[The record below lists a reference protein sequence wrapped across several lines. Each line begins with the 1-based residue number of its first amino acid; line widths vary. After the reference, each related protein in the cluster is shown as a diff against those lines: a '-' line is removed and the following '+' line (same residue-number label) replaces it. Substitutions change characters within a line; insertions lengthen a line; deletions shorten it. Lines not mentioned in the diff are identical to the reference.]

1 MYPGNFKEIL
11 RTITPIYLAIYST
24 VTAYSPLGSPDRP
37 WAKPDDPYLLDDPKI
52 LKIAKAHNKSPAQ
65 ICIRFQ
71 LERGISVIPKSAT
84 PERIMQNSEVSL
96 CDLFGDEYSYGS
108 CL

>member
-1 MYPGNFKEIL
+1 MYPGGIL
-11 RTITPIYLAIYST
+11 KRSCEQLHIYHPLYST

-71 LERGISVIPKSAT
+71 LERGISVIPKSAM
-84 PERIMQNSEVSL
+84 PERIKQNSEVSL
-96 CDLFGDEYSYGS
+96 M
-108 CL
+108 